1 MFRASCLL
9 AIMACASATQGPV
22 TKVVELIEELK
33 AKIEADGKM
42 EQTIYD
48 KYACWCETTSARKA
62 SDIHTAMSDIKSLST
77 KILELKGLVATRTS
91 EIAQDSLEINDNQ
104 QAQDEATGIR
114 QKENAAY
121 MAEKTEMETT
131 LNALQ
136 RGIEVM
142 SGAGTKT
149 ALLQASPMDEM
160 TLLSVAAGVHQAIKM
175 LPNDHVISSKEL
187 ALVSNFA
194 KDPAEFYDQKAEK
207 AASYNPASATIMG
220 ILKDMYD
227 TFSMNLEKA
236 TEVEAVAQKNYES
249 LIGVK
254 ENEMATLVDARKKK
268 EGEKAEAEKDL
279 ADASQELDDTTKQMK
294 ADTIFFDETK
304 AACQAKADEWAE
316 RVRARTEELA
326 GINKALEILTGDDA
340 KALFNKAIKP
350 GKETFFM
357 QIDSESQPQV
367 KAYKALKEHAT
378 KAKSLRLAAIA
389 ATLRTGGHFDA
400 VIAEIDKMMATLKE
414 EEKGDITQRDW
425 CKEETFKNEQE
436 ASRYEYKIE
445 RTDAKIMKL
454 TSKLEELEGTL
465 QATIASILATKDD
478 IKAMEDARK
487 EQHAAFESA
496 KSDDEGAVKLLAAAI
511 ESMSAFYK
519 NNKIDQGEIQGAAQ
533 ALIQQPT
540 FEVSADQA
548 PDATFTSAGKS
559 GGESKG
565 IVSIMTMIKE
575 DLEDEISN
583 GVKDE
588 GETQAKFEEQLGEA
602 NTLLEELKA
611 KKTNLE
617 QAISD
622 TNTEID
628 ENEVKK
634 EDLQGL
640 LKEEKDYLASIKPD
654 CDWILNSFTERRT
667 KRAAEME
674 GLLQAKGMLA
684 GASPSMV
691 QSSVEFD
698 DDEFPNMQFSGA
710 SFLQKSK

>member
-1 MFRASCLL
+1 M
-9 AIMACASATQGPV
+9 G
-22 TKVVELIEELK
+22 
-33 AKIEADGKM
+33 
-42 EQTIYD
+42 
-48 KYACWCETTSARKA
+48 
-62 SDIHTAMSDIKSLST
+62 
-77 KILELKGLVATRTS
+77 
-91 EIAQDSLEINDNQ
+91 
-104 QAQDEATGIR
+104 
-114 QKENAAY
+114 
-121 MAEKTEMETT
+121 
-131 LNALQ
+131 
-136 RGIEVM
+136 

-149 ALLQASPMDEM
+149 ALLQSNAAAADELKTLAEGVHKVVDRM
-160 TLLSVAAGVHQAIKM
+160 PNIDRLLSPKQLKLIKT
-175 LPNDHVISSKEL
+175 
-187 ALVSNFA
+187 FA
-194 KDPAEFYDQKAEK
+194 RDPAEFYDQKAQK
-207 AASYNPASATIMG
+207 AASYNPASATIQG

-227 TFSMNLEKA
+227 TFSMNLEKG
-236 TEVEAVAQKNYES
+236 TETEAVAQKNYES
-249 LIGVK
+249 LMGVK
-254 ENEMATLVDARKKK
+254 ENEMATLVAARTKK
-268 EGEKAEAEKDL
+268 EGEKADAEKEL
-279 ADASQELDDTTKQMK
+279 ADTSQDLDDTTKQMK

-316 RVRARTEELA
+316 RVRARTEEMA
-326 GINKALEILTGDDA
+326 GINKALEILTSDDA
-340 KALFNKAIKP
+340 KALFNKSIKP
-350 GKETFFM
+350 GKETLFL
-357 QIDSESQPQV
+357 QINSESQPET

-414 EEKGDITQRDW
+414 EEKGDIEQRDW

-454 TSKLEELEGTL
+454 TSKREELESTL
-465 QATIASILATKDD
+465 AATVQSILNTKDD

-511 ESMSAFYK
+511 ESMTAFYK
-519 NNKIDQGEIQGAAQ
+519 NNKIGMGDIQGAAQ
-533 ALIQQPT
+533 ALVQEPV

-548 PDATFTSAGKS
+548 PDASFSSSGKS
-559 GGESKG
+559 SGESKG

-583 GVKDE
+583 GVKSE

-602 NTLLEELKA
+602 NTLLDELRA

-628 ENEVKK
+628 ENEVHK

-640 LKEEKDYLASIKPD
+640 LTDEKDYLASIKPD

-667 KRAAEME
+667 KRAAELE

-684 GASPSMV
+684 GASPAMV
-691 QSSVEFD
+691 ETSVEFD
-698 DDEFPNMQFSGA
+698 DDEFPKMQFSGM
-710 SFLQKSK
+710 SFLQKHQ

>member
-1 MFRASCLL
+1 
-9 AIMACASATQGPV
+9 
-22 TKVVELIEELK
+22 
-33 AKIEADGKM
+33 
-42 EQTIYD
+42 
-48 KYACWCETTSARKA
+48 
-62 SDIHTAMSDIKSLST
+62 
-77 KILELKGLVATRTS
+77 
-91 EIAQDSLEINDNQ
+91 
-104 QAQDEATGIR
+104 
-114 QKENAAY
+114 
-121 MAEKTEMETT
+121 
-131 LNALQ
+131 
-136 RGIEVM
+136 
-142 SGAGTKT
+142 
-149 ALLQASPMDEM
+149 
-160 TLLSVAAGVHQAIKM
+160 
-175 LPNDHVISSKEL
+175 
-187 ALVSNFA
+187 
-194 KDPAEFYDQKAEK
+194 
-207 AASYNPASATIMG
+207 
-220 ILKDMYD
+220 
-227 TFSMNLEKA
+227 
-236 TEVEAVAQKNYES
+236 
-249 LIGVK
+249 
-254 ENEMATLVDARKKK
+254 MATLMDARKKK
-268 EGEKAEAEKDL
+268 EGEKADAEKDL
-279 ADASQELDDTTKQMK
+279 ADNSQELDDTTKQMK

-316 RVRARTEELA
+316 RVRARTEEMA
-326 GINKALEILTGDDA
+326 GINKALEILTSDDA
-340 KALFNKAIKP
+340 KALFNKSIKP
-350 GKETFFM
+350 GKETGFL
-357 QIDSESQPQV
+357 QIDSESQPQA

-414 EEKGDITQRDW
+414 EEKGDIEQRDW

-465 QATIASILATKDD
+465 QATIASILSTKDD

-533 ALIQQPT
+533 AFVQQPT

-548 PDATFTSAGKS
+548 PDASFSSAGKS

-583 GVKDE
+583 GVKSE
-588 GETQAKFEEQLGEA
+588 GETQAAFEEQLGEA

-640 LKEEKDYLASIKPD
+640 LKDEKDYLASIKPD

-684 GASPSMV
+684 GASPALMEK
-691 QSSVEFD
+691 SVEFD
-698 DDEFPNMQFSGA
+698 DDDFAKMQFSGM
-710 SFLQKSK
+710 SFLQKHQ

>member
-1 MFRASCLL
+1 M
-9 AIMACASATQGPV
+9 
-22 TKVVELIEELK
+22 
-33 AKIEADGKM
+33 
-42 EQTIYD
+42 IYD

-62 SDIHTAMSDIKSLST
+62 DDIHKAFADIKSLGT
-77 KILELKGLVATRTS
+77 QILELKGLVATRTS
-91 EIAQDSLEINDNQ
+91 EIAKDTLDMSANQ
-104 QAQDEATGIR
+104 AAQDEATGIR

-136 RGIEVM
+136 RGIEVL

-149 ALLQASPMDEM
+149 ALMQTAPADEM
-160 TLLSVAAGVHQAIKM
+160 TLLSVAAGIHQAIKA
-175 LPNDHVISSKEL
+175 LPNDHVISSKQL

-254 ENEMATLVDARKKK
+254 ENEMATLMDARKKK
-268 EGEKAEAEKDL
+268 EGEKADAEKDL
-279 ADASQELDDTTKQMK
+279 ADNSQELDDTTKQMK

-350 GKETFFM
+350 GKERGFL
-357 QIDSESQPQV
+357 QIASESQPQA

-389 ATLRTGGHFDA
+389 ATLRTGGHFDV

-414 EEKGDITQRDW
+414 EEKGDIEQRDW

-436 ASRYEYKIE
+436 ASRFEYKIE

-454 TSKLEELEGTL
+454 TAKREELE
-465 QATIASILATKDD
+465 ATRLKTIEQIQNTKTD
-478 IKAMEDARK
+478 ISNMEDTRN
-487 EQHAAFESA
+487 EEHAAFESA
-496 KSDDEGAVKLLAAAI
+496 KSDDEGASKLLAAAI
-511 ESMSAFYK
+511 ESMTAFYK
-519 NNKIDQGEIQGAAQ
+519 NNKIAMGPIQGAAK
-533 ALIQQPT
+533 ALVQEDQPT

-548 PDATFTSAGKS
+548 PDASFSSAGKS
-559 GGESKG
+559 SGESKG

-583 GVKDE
+583 GVK
-588 GETQAKFEEQLGEA
+588 
-602 NTLLEELKA
+602 
-611 KKTNLE
+611 
-617 QAISD
+617 
-622 TNTEID
+622 
-628 ENEVKK
+628 
-634 EDLQGL
+634 
-640 LKEEKDYLASIKPD
+640 
-654 CDWILNSFTERRT
+654 
-667 KRAAEME
+667 AE
-674 GLLQAKGMLA
+674 
-684 GASPSMV
+684 
-691 QSSVEFD
+691 
-698 DDEFPNMQFSGA
+698 
-710 SFLQKSK
+710 

>member
-1 MFRASCLL
+1 M
-9 AIMACASATQGPV
+9 
-22 TKVVELIEELK
+22 
-33 AKIEADGKM
+33 
-42 EQTIYD
+42 
-48 KYACWCETTSARKA
+48 
-62 SDIHTAMSDIKSLST
+62 
-77 KILELKGLVATRTS
+77 
-91 EIAQDSLEINDNQ
+91 
-104 QAQDEATGIR
+104 
-114 QKENAAY
+114 
-121 MAEKTEMETT
+121 
-131 LNALQ
+131 
-136 RGIEVM
+136 
-142 SGAGTKT
+142 
-149 ALLQASPMDEM
+149 
-160 TLLSVAAGVHQAIKM
+160 
-175 LPNDHVISSKEL
+175 
-187 ALVSNFA
+187 
-194 KDPAEFYDQKAEK
+194 
-207 AASYNPASATIMG
+207 
-220 ILKDMYD
+220 
-227 TFSMNLEKA
+227 
-236 TEVEAVAQKNYES
+236 
-249 LIGVK
+249 
-254 ENEMATLVDARKKK
+254 
-268 EGEKAEAEKDL
+268 
-279 ADASQELDDTTKQMK
+279 
-294 ADTIFFDETK
+294 
-304 AACQAKADEWAE
+304 
-316 RVRARTEELA
+316 
-326 GINKALEILTGDDA
+326 
-340 KALFNKAIKP
+340 
-350 GKETFFM
+350 
-357 QIDSESQPQV
+357 
-367 KAYKALKEHAT
+367 
-378 KAKSLRLAAIA
+378 
-389 ATLRTGGHFDA
+389 
-400 VIAEIDKMMATLKE
+400 
-414 EEKGDITQRDW
+414 
-425 CKEETFKNEQE
+425 EETFKNEQE

-465 QATIASILATKDD
+465 QATIASILNTKDD

-511 ESMSAFYK
+511 ESMTAFYK

-533 ALIQQPT
+533 ALLQEPV

-622 TNTEID
+622 TNPEID

-667 KRAAEME
+667 KRAAELE

-684 GASPSMV
+684 GAPPPS
-691 QSSVEFD
+691 
-698 DDEFPNMQFSGA
+698 
-710 SFLQKSK
+710 

>member
-1 MFRASCLL
+1 MDKPKDELTLL
-9 AIMACASATQGPV
+9 RTAAT
-22 TKVVELIEELK
+22 L
-33 AKIEADGKM
+33 
-42 EQTIYD
+42 
-48 KYACWCETTSARKA
+48 
-62 SDIHTAMSDIKSLST
+62 HTA
-77 KILELKGLVATRTS
+77 V
-91 EIAQDSLEINDNQ
+91 
-104 QAQDEATGIR
+104 
-114 QKENAAY
+114 
-121 MAEKTEMETT
+121 
-131 LNALQ
+131 
-136 RGIEVM
+136 
-142 SGAGTKT
+142 
-149 ALLQASPMDEM
+149 
-160 TLLSVAAGVHQAIKM
+160 KM
-175 LPNDHVISSKEL
+175 LPIDHQLSPKQLSALESFTSDL
-187 ALVSNFA
+187 A
-194 KDPAEFYDQKAEK
+194 EYYDQKAEK
-207 AASYNPASATIMG
+207 KASYNPASATIMG

-254 ENEMATLVDARKKK
+254 ENEMATLMEARKKK
-268 EGEKAEAEKDL
+268 EGEKADAEKDL
-279 ADASQELDDTTKQMK
+279 ADNSQELDDTTKQMK

-316 RVRARTEELA
+316 RVRARTEEMA
-326 GINKALEILTGDDA
+326 GINKALELLTSDDA
-340 KALFNKAIKP
+340 KALFNKSIKP
-350 GKETFFM
+350 GKETGFL
-357 QIDSESQPQV
+357 QIASESQPQAN
-367 KAYKALKEHAT
+367 AYRALKEHAT

-400 VIAEIDKMMATLKE
+400 VIAEIDKMTATLKE
-414 EEKGDITQRDW
+414 EEKGDIEQRDW
-425 CKEETFKNEQE
+425 RKEETFKNEQE
-436 ASRYEYKIE
+436 ASRYEYTIE

-454 TSKLEELEGTL
+454 TSKREELESTL
-465 QATIASILATKDD
+465 AATVQSILNTKDD

-511 ESMSAFYK
+511 EAMSAFYK

-533 ALIQQPT
+533 ALVQEPV

-634 EDLQGL
+634 EDLEGL
-640 LKEEKDYLASIKPD
+640 LKDEKDYLASIKPD

-684 GASPSMV
+684 GASPAMM
-691 QSSVEFD
+691 QNSVEFD
-698 DDEFPNMQFSGA
+698 DNDFAKMHFSGT
-710 SFLQKSK
+710 SFLQKQQ

>member
-1 MFRASCLL
+1 
-9 AIMACASATQGPV
+9 
-22 TKVVELIEELK
+22 
-33 AKIEADGKM
+33 
-42 EQTIYD
+42 
-48 KYACWCETTSARKA
+48 
-62 SDIHTAMSDIKSLST
+62 MSDIKSLST

-121 MAEKTEMETT
+121 TAEKTEMETT

-149 ALLQASPMDEM
+149 ALLQSAPADEM
-160 TLLSVAAGVHQAIKM
+160 TLLTVAAGVHQAIKM
-175 LPNDHVISSKEL
+175 LPNDHVISSKQL

-268 EGEKAEAEKDL
+268 EGEKADAEKEL
-279 ADASQELDDTTKQMK
+279 ADTSQTLDDTTKQMK

-304 AACQAKADEWAE
+304 AACQAKADEWSE
-316 RVRARTEELA
+316 RVRARTEEMA

-350 GKETFFM
+350 GKETFL
-357 QIDSESQPQV
+357 QIDSESQPQA
-367 KAYKALKEHAT
+367 KAYRALKEHAT

-414 EEKGDITQRDW
+414 EEKGDIEQRDW

-465 QATIASILATKDD
+465 QATVASILSTKDD

-533 ALIQQPT
+533 ALVQEPV

-548 PDATFTSAGKS
+548 PDASFSSSGKS

-583 GVKDE
+583 GVKSE

-602 NTLLEELKA
+602 NTLLDELRA

-684 GASPSMV
+684 GASPAMA
-691 QSSVEFD
+691 QTGVEFD
-698 DDEFPNMQFSGA
+698 DDDFASMKFSGA
-710 SFLQKSK
+710 SFLQKN

>member
-1 MFRASCLL
+1 MPNIDR
-9 AIMACASATQGPV
+9 
-22 TKVVELIEELK
+22 
-33 AKIEADGKM
+33 
-42 EQTIYD
+42 
-48 KYACWCETTSARKA
+48 
-62 SDIHTAMSDIKSLST
+62 
-77 KILELKGLVATRTS
+77 
-91 EIAQDSLEINDNQ
+91 
-104 QAQDEATGIR
+104 
-114 QKENAAY
+114 
-121 MAEKTEMETT
+121 
-131 LNALQ
+131 
-136 RGIEVM
+136 
-142 SGAGTKT
+142 
-149 ALLQASPMDEM
+149 
-160 TLLSVAAGVHQAIKM
+160 LLSPKQLKLIRT
-175 LPNDHVISSKEL
+175 
-187 ALVSNFA
+187 FA

-227 TFSMNLEKA
+227 TFSMNLEKS

-268 EGEKAEAEKDL
+268 EGEKADAEKDL
-279 ADASQELDDTTKQMK
+279 ADNSQELDDTTKQMK
-294 ADTIFFDETK
+294 ADTVFFDETK

-326 GINKALEILTGDDA
+326 GINKALEILTSDDA
-340 KALFNKAIKP
+340 KALFNKSIKP
-350 GKETFFM
+350 GKETFL

-367 KAYKALKEHAT
+367 KAYEALKEHAT

-414 EEKGDITQRDW
+414 EEKGDIEQRDW

-445 RTDAKIMKL
+445 RTDAKIMQL
-454 TSKLEELEGTL
+454 TSKREELESTL
-465 QATIASILATKDD
+465 AATVQSILNTKDD

-487 EQHAAFESA
+487 EQHAA
-496 KSDDEGAVKLLAAAI
+496 I
-511 ESMSAFYK
+511 ESMTAFYK
-519 NNKIDQGEIQGAAQ
+519 NNKIGMGEIQGAAQ
-533 ALIQQPT
+533 ALVQEPV
-540 FEVSADQA
+540 FEVS
-548 PDATFTSAGKS
+548 
-559 GGESKG
+559 GESKG

-640 LKEEKDYLASIKPD
+640 LKDEKDYLASIKPD

-684 GASPSMV
+684 GASPAMM
-691 QSSVEFD
+691 QSSTEFD
-698 DDEFPNMQFSGA
+698 DNDFSSMKFSGA
-710 SFLQKSK
+710 SFLQK

>member
-1 MFRASCLL
+1 M
-9 AIMACASATQGPV
+9 
-22 TKVVELIEELK
+22 
-33 AKIEADGKM
+33 
-42 EQTIYD
+42 
-48 KYACWCETTSARKA
+48 
-62 SDIHTAMSDIKSLST
+62 
-77 KILELKGLVATRTS
+77 
-91 EIAQDSLEINDNQ
+91 
-104 QAQDEATGIR
+104 
-114 QKENAAY
+114 
-121 MAEKTEMETT
+121 
-131 LNALQ
+131 
-136 RGIEVM
+136 
-142 SGAGTKT
+142 
-149 ALLQASPMDEM
+149 
-160 TLLSVAAGVHQAIKM
+160 
-175 LPNDHVISSKEL
+175 
-187 ALVSNFA
+187 
-194 KDPAEFYDQKAEK
+194 
-207 AASYNPASATIMG
+207 
-220 ILKDMYD
+220 
-227 TFSMNLEKA
+227 
-236 TEVEAVAQKNYES
+236 
-249 LIGVK
+249 
-254 ENEMATLVDARKKK
+254 
-268 EGEKAEAEKDL
+268 
-279 ADASQELDDTTKQMK
+279 
-294 ADTIFFDETK
+294 
-304 AACQAKADEWAE
+304 
-316 RVRARTEELA
+316 
-326 GINKALEILTGDDA
+326 
-340 KALFNKAIKP
+340 
-350 GKETFFM
+350 
-357 QIDSESQPQV
+357 
-367 KAYKALKEHAT
+367 EHAT

-414 EEKGDITQRDW
+414 EEKGDIEQRDW

-454 TSKLEELEGTL
+454 TSKREELESTL
-465 QATIASILATKDD
+465 TATVQSILATKDD
-478 IKAMEDARK
+478 ISAMEDARK

-511 ESMSAFYK
+511 ESMTAFYK

-548 PDATFTSAGKS
+548 PDASFSSAGKS

-575 DLEDEISN
+575 DLEDEIAN

-588 GETQAKFEEQLGEA
+588 AETQTKFEEQLGEA

-628 ENEVKK
+628 ENKVKK

-640 LKEEKDYLASIKPD
+640 LAEEKDYLASIKPD

-684 GASPSMV
+684 GASPAMM
-691 QSSVEFD
+691 QNSVEFD
-698 DDEFPNMQFSGA
+698 DNDFSKMSFSGA
-710 SFLQKSK
+710 SFLQKQQ

>member
-1 MFRASCLL
+1 
-9 AIMACASATQGPV
+9 
-22 TKVVELIEELK
+22 
-33 AKIEADGKM
+33 
-42 EQTIYD
+42 
-48 KYACWCETTSARKA
+48 
-62 SDIHTAMSDIKSLST
+62 
-77 KILELKGLVATRTS
+77 
-91 EIAQDSLEINDNQ
+91 
-104 QAQDEATGIR
+104 
-114 QKENAAY
+114 

-131 LNALQ
+131 INALQ
-136 RGIEVM
+136 RGIEVL

-149 ALLQASPMDEM
+149 ALLQTAPADEM
-160 TLLSVAAGVHQAIKM
+160 TLLTVAAGVHQAIKM
-175 LPNDHVISSKEL
+175 LPNDHVISNKQL
-187 ALVSNFA
+187 ALVSSFA

-207 AASYNPASATIMG
+207 SASYNPASATIMG

-254 ENEMATLVDARKKK
+254 ENEMATLIAAKEKK

-414 EEKGDITQRDW
+414 EEKGDIEQRDW

-454 TSKLEELEGTL
+454 TSKREELESTL
-465 QATIASILATKDD
+465 AATVQQIQNTKDD

-511 ESMSAFYK
+511 ESMTAFYK
-519 NNKIDQGEIQGAAQ
+519 NNKIGMGEIQGAAQ
-533 ALIQQPT
+533 ALVQEPV

-548 PDATFTSAGKS
+548 PDASFSGAGKS
-559 GGESKG
+559 SGE
-565 IVSIMTMIKE
+565 
-575 DLEDEISN
+575 
-583 GVKDE
+583 
-588 GETQAKFEEQLGEA
+588 
-602 NTLLEELKA
+602 
-611 KKTNLE
+611 
-617 QAISD
+617 
-622 TNTEID
+622 
-628 ENEVKK
+628 
-634 EDLQGL
+634 
-640 LKEEKDYLASIKPD
+640 P
-654 CDWILNSFTERRT
+654 
-667 KRAAEME
+667 
-674 GLLQAKGMLA
+674 
-684 GASPSMV
+684 
-691 QSSVEFD
+691 
-698 DDEFPNMQFSGA
+698 
-710 SFLQKSK
+710 

>member
-1 MFRASCLL
+1 MRSVVVAFLCLGVVRA
-9 AIMACASATQGPV
+9 AQGPV

-42 EQTIYD
+42 EQQIYD

-62 SDIHTAMSDIKSLST
+62 NDIHTAMSDIKSLST

-121 MAEKTEMETT
+121 TAEKTEMETT

-136 RGIEVM
+136 RGIEVL

-149 ALLQASPMDEM
+149 ALLQTTPTDEM

-175 LPNDHVISSKEL
+175 LPNDHVISAKQL

-254 ENEMATLVDARKKK
+254 ENEMATLMDARKKK
-268 EGEKAEAEKDL
+268 EGEKADAEKEL
-279 ADASQELDDTTKQMK
+279 ADTSQTLDDTTKQMK

-326 GINKALEILTGDDA
+326 GINKALEILTSDDA
-340 KALFNKAIKP
+340 KALFNKSIKP
-350 GKETFFM
+350 GKETFFL
-357 QIDSESQPQV
+357 QVDSENQPQA
-367 KAYKALKEHAT
+367 KAYKTLKEHAT

-400 VIAEIDKMMATLKE
+400 VIAEIDKMMATLKA
-414 EEKGDITQRDW
+414 EEKGDIEQRDW

-454 TSKLEELEGTL
+454 TSKLEELESTL
-465 QATIASILATKDD
+465 QATVASILNTKDD

-496 KSDDEGAVKLLAAAI
+496 KSDDEGAAKLLAAAI
-511 ESMSAFYK
+511 ESMTAFYK
-519 NNKIDQGEIQGAAQ
+519 NNKIGMGEIQGAAQ
-533 ALIQQPT
+533 ALVQEPV

-548 PDATFTSAGKS
+548 PDASFSSAGKS

-575 DLEDEISN
+575 DLEDEIAN
-583 GVKDE
+583 GVKSE
-588 GETQAKFEEQLGEA
+588 GETQAAFEEQLGEA

-628 ENEVKK
+628 ENEG
-634 EDLQGL
+634 ETQAAF
-640 LKEEKDYLASIKPD
+640 EEQL
-654 CDWILNSFTERRT
+654 
-667 KRAAEME
+667 
-674 GLLQAKGMLA
+674 
-684 GASPSMV
+684 
-691 QSSVEFD
+691 
-698 DDEFPNMQFSGA
+698 
-710 SFLQKSK
+710 

>member
-1 MFRASCLL
+1 MRAVAFGLL
-9 AIMACASATQGPV
+9 FVVAGASQGPV

-62 SDIHTAMSDIKSLST
+62 NDIHTAMSDIKSLST

-121 MAEKTEMETT
+121 TAEKTEMETT

-149 ALLQASPMDEM
+149 ALLQTAPADEM
-160 TLLSVAAGVHQAIKM
+160 TLLTVAAGVHQAIKM
-175 LPNDHVISSKEL
+175 LPNDHVISSKQL

-268 EGEKAEAEKDL
+268 EGEKADAEKEL
-279 ADASQELDDTTKQMK
+279 ADTSQTLDDTTKQMK

-316 RVRARTEELA
+316 RVRARTEEMA
-326 GINKALEILTGDDA
+326 GINKALEILTSDDA
-340 KALFNKAIKP
+340 KALFNKSIKP
-350 GKETFFM
+350 GKETFL
-357 QIDSESQPQV
+357 QIDSQSQPEA

-414 EEKGDITQRDW
+414 EEKGDIEQRDW

-465 QATIASILATKDD
+465 QATVAAILSTKDD

-533 ALIQQPT
+533 ALVQEPV

-548 PDATFTSAGKS
+548 PDASFSSAGKS

-602 NTLLEELKA
+602 NTLLEELRA

-684 GASPSMV
+684 GASPAMM
-691 QSSVEFD
+691 QSGVEFND
-698 DDEFPNMQFSGA
+698 DDFASMKFSGA
-710 SFLQKSK
+710 SFLQKN

>member
-1 MFRASCLL
+1 M
-9 AIMACASATQGPV
+9 
-22 TKVVELIEELK
+22 
-33 AKIEADGKM
+33 
-42 EQTIYD
+42 
-48 KYACWCETTSARKA
+48 
-62 SDIHTAMSDIKSLST
+62 
-77 KILELKGLVATRTS
+77 
-91 EIAQDSLEINDNQ
+91 
-104 QAQDEATGIR
+104 
-114 QKENAAY
+114 
-121 MAEKTEMETT
+121 
-131 LNALQ
+131 
-136 RGIEVM
+136 
-142 SGAGTKT
+142 
-149 ALLQASPMDEM
+149 
-160 TLLSVAAGVHQAIKM
+160 
-175 LPNDHVISSKEL
+175 
-187 ALVSNFA
+187 
-194 KDPAEFYDQKAEK
+194 
-207 AASYNPASATIMG
+207 
-220 ILKDMYD
+220 
-227 TFSMNLEKA
+227 
-236 TEVEAVAQKNYES
+236 
-249 LIGVK
+249 
-254 ENEMATLVDARKKK
+254 
-268 EGEKAEAEKDL
+268 
-279 ADASQELDDTTKQMK
+279 
-294 ADTIFFDETK
+294 
-304 AACQAKADEWAE
+304 
-316 RVRARTEELA
+316 
-326 GINKALEILTGDDA
+326 
-340 KALFNKAIKP
+340 
-350 GKETFFM
+350 ETFF
-357 QIDSESQPQV
+357 QTGSSISENQPET

-414 EEKGDITQRDW
+414 EEKGDIEQRDW

-454 TSKLEELEGTL
+454 TSKREELESTL
-465 QATIASILATKDD
+465 TATVASILATKDD

-533 ALIQQPT
+533 ALIQQPV

-548 PDATFTSAGKS
+548 PDASFTSAGKS
-559 GGESKG
+559 SGESKG

-583 GVKDE
+583 GVKSE
-588 GETQAKFEEQLGEA
+588 GETQAAFEEQLGEA

-684 GASPSMV
+684 GASPAMM
-691 QSSVEFD
+691 QSSAEFD
-698 DDEFPNMQFSGA
+698 DDEFPKMSFGGA
-710 SFLQKSK
+710 SFLQKQQ